1 MTWFDNIFQ
10 GLQFIAETKD
20 SVVVDKSMISTQKK
34 DIDNFSG
41 EKVPTLKNRIHR
53 SYPVGIYLG

>member
-1 MTWFDNIFQ
+1 MTWCDDQFQ

-20 SVVVDKSMISTQKK
+20 SVVIDKSMISTQKK
-34 DIDNFSG
+34 DLDNFPG

-53 SYPVGIYLG
+53 SYPVGISFG